1 MSTFSQKR
9 NLKKM
14 VQAYGQGMSD
24 EGLDH
29 LWDDDATRAVETI
42 YQGLL
47 ACVED
52 DLYLQEFLPFGSIYR
67 VAGEYGVRRRG
78 QNAPIEKVMQEHILL
93 RDVFWE
99 YRRSRSEKVHDF
111 AIEKRVCQCF
121 NNLLQATVRAYQTL
135 EPTASALDPMRDD
148 LTGAFNSM
156 YFMTRLEEEIKRSE
170 RYLRDVTLVL
180 FRVDSSFDEGTIA
193 DAELMRA
200 VARVLR
206 RNSRASDVLARMES
220 KSFAMLV
227 PETRAADATGA
238 AQRLKAQVLEYLEA
252 MGEPYAGVNIG
263 VGTASY
269 PANGEEPDALIQEAA
284 EDLLRGEA
292 KGSEAL

>member
-14 VQAYGQGMSD
+14 VQAYGQGMAD
-24 EGLDH
+24 EGLDY
-29 LWDDDATRAVETI
+29 LWDEDSERVVETM

-52 DLYLQEFLPFGSIYR
+52 DLYLQEFMPFGSIYK

-99 YRRSRSEKVHDF
+99 YRRARTEKVHDF
-111 AIEKRVCQCF
+111 VIEKRVCQCF
-121 NNLLQATVRAYQTL
+121 NSLLQATVRAYQTL
-135 EPTASALDPMRDD
+135 EPMAETLDPMRDN

-180 FRVDSSFDEGTIA
+180 FQVDSTFDEGTMA
-193 DAELMRA
+193 DSELMRA
-200 VARVLR
+200 VVRVLR
-206 RNSRASDVLARMES
+206 RNSRASDVLARIES
-220 KSFAMLV
+220 NKFAMLV
-227 PETRAADATGA
+227 PETRAADATSA
-238 AQRLKAQVLEYLEA
+238 AQRLKAQVLEYLEV
-252 MGEPYAGVNIG
+252 MGDPYTGVNIEIG
-263 VGTASY
+263 AASY
-269 PANGEEPDALIQEAA
+269 PANGEEPDALIQEATQN
-284 EDLLRGEA
+284 LLREET
-292 KGSEAL
+292 KGP

>member
-14 VQAYGQGMSD
+14 VQAYGQGMAD

-29 LWDDDATRAVETI
+29 FWDEDTERVVETM

-47 ACVED
+47 ACVKD

-67 VAGEYGVRRRG
+67 AAGEYGVRRRG
-78 QNAPIEKVMQEHILL
+78 QNAPIETVMQEHILL

-99 YRRSRSEKVHDF
+99 YRRSLSEKVHDF

-135 EPTASALDPMRDD
+135 EPAADALDPMRDD

-180 FRVDSSFDEGTIA
+180 FHVDSTFEPGTIA

-200 VARVLR
+200 IARVLR
-206 RNSRASDVLARMES
+206 RNSRASDVLARIES
-220 KSFAMLV
+220 NKFAMLV
-227 PETRAADATGA
+227 PETRAEDASSA
-238 AQRLKAQVLEYLEA
+238 AERLKDQVLEYLEV
-252 MGEPYAGVNIG
+252 MGEPYAGVNMKT
-263 VGTASY
+263 GTASY
-269 PANGEEPDALIQEAA
+269 PAHGDDP
-284 EDLLRGEA
+284 EDLIREASDNLLREETR
-292 KGSEAL
+292 GS

>member
-1 MSTFSQKR
+1 
-9 NLKKM
+9 M
-14 VQAYGQGMSD
+14 VQAYRQGMAD
-24 EGLDH
+24 EDLDY
-29 LWDDDATRAVETI
+29 LWDTETEDAVETI

-52 DLYLQEFLPFGSIYR
+52 DLYLQEFQPFGSIYR
-67 VAGEYGVRRRG
+67 AAGHRGVRRRA
-78 QNAPIEKVMQEHILL
+78 QSTPIEKVMQEHILL

-99 YRRSRSEKVHDF
+99 HRRSRSEKVNDF

-121 NNLLQATVRAYQTL
+121 NYLLQATVRAYQTQ
-135 EPTASALDPMRDD
+135 EPTTDALDPMRDE

-170 RYLRDVTLVL
+170 RYLRDVTVVL
-180 FRVDSSFDEGTIA
+180 FHVDSQFDPDTIA

-206 RNSRASDVLARMES
+206 RNSRASDVLARLEHN
-220 KSFAMLV
+220 KFAMLV
-227 PETRAADATGA
+227 PETRAADASSA
-238 AQRLKAQVLEYLEA
+238 ARRLKAQVLEYLEF
-252 MGEPYAGVNIG
+252 MGEPYAGINIE

-269 PANGEEPDALIQEAA
+269 PEHGDEGDALIQEAT
-284 EDLLRGEA
+284 ESLLREEM
-292 KGSEAL
+292 GSR

>member
-14 VQAYGQGMSD
+14 VQAYGQGMAD

-29 LWDDDATRAVETI
+29 FWDEDTERVVETM

-67 VAGEYGVRRRG
+67 VAGEYGVRRRE
-78 QNAPIEKVMQEHILL
+78 QSAPIEKVMQEHILL

-99 YRRSRSEKVHDF
+99 FRRSRSEKVHDF

-135 EPTASALDPMRDD
+135 EPAADALDPMRDD

-180 FRVDSSFDEGTIA
+180 FHVDSPFEEGTIA

-200 VARVLR
+200 MARVLR
-206 RNSRASDVLARMES
+206 RNSRVSDVLARIES
-220 KSFAMLV
+220 RKFAMLV
-227 PETRAADATGA
+227 PETRAADAASA
-238 AQRLKAQVLEYLEA
+238 AQRLKGQVLEYLEV
-252 MGEPYAGVNIG
+252 MGDPYAGVNIET
-263 VGTASY
+263 GTASY
-269 PANGEEPDALIQEAA
+269 PAHGDEPEALIREAS
-284 EDLLRGEA
+284 DNLLREE
-292 KGSEAL
+292 KRGS